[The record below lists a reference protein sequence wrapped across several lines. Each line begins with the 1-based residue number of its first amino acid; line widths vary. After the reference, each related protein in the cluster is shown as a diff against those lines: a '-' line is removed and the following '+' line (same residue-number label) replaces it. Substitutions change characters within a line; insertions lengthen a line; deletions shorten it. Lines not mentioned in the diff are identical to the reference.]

1 MTRPIF
7 ETMLEFFK
15 QDEWSVSQIDD
26 RPILQMSFEG
36 NHGKWQCFAHAKE
49 EKQQFLFYSICLSK
63 VPTERRQAISEFITR
78 ANFGLLMGNF
88 EMDFEDGEIRFK
100 TSIDVEH
107 FSLSPEIV
115 KQYVYTNVLMM
126 DCYLP
131 GILSVIADEVSPKEA
146 IAHIENK

>member
-1 MTRPIF
+1 MTKQIF
-7 ETMLEFFK
+7 ETMLKFFE
-15 QDEWSVSQIDD
+15 QDEWTVSKIDN
-26 RPILQMSFEG
+26 RPILQMRFEG

-63 VPTERRQAISEFITR
+63 VPTERRQALAEFLTR

-88 EMDFEDGEIRFK
+88 ELDFEDGEIRFK
-100 TSIDVEH
+100 TSIDVEN

-126 DCYLP
+126 DCYLS
-131 GILSVIADEVSPKEA
+131 GILAVIADEVSPKEA
-146 IAHIENK
+146 ITRIEKK